1 MVSMTKNKKS
11 IVLFL
16 MPALLIYLGV
26 VAAPVFSTIYNS
38 FCKWNLVD
46 AKKFAGFNN
55 FIQLFTID
63 RIFGT
68 SLNNTLLLMA
78 LSVVIQ
84 VPLAIL
90 LAVAV
95 SGVVRGKRYFKTVF
109 FMPNILASVA
119 VGLMWSFIYNAEFG
133 LINRLLILLGLE
145 NSTGLW
151 LADQKTVLPSIMVV
165 ICWQFIGYHM
175 ILYLAA
181 IENIPASLIEMATI
195 DGAGAWERLK
205 SMILPIIKPIIG
217 IDTVLIATG
226 SLRYFDLI
234 YVMSNGGPNHSSEV
248 MALYMYYKSF
258 RDMQYGYG
266 SAIAVVLLCMCMLIT
281 VVLNRLFKSEAIEYS

>member
-1 MVSMTKNKKS
+1 MVSMTKNKKT

-46 AKKFAGFNN
+46 VKKFAGFNN
-55 FIQLFTID
+55 FVQLFTID
-63 RIFGT
+63 RIFRT
-68 SLNNTLLLMA
+68 SLNNTLLLMV

-90 LAVAV
+90 LAVAI
-95 SGVVRGKRYFKTVF
+95 SGAARGKRYFKTVF

-119 VGLMWSFIYNAEFG
+119 VGLLWSFIYNAEFG
-133 LINRLLILLGLE
+133 LVNRLLILFGLDDL
-145 NSTGLW
+145 TGLW

-181 IENIPASLIEMATI
+181 IENIPVSLIEMATI

-205 SMILPIIKPIIG
+205 SIILPIIKPIIG

-266 SAIAVVLLCMCMLIT
+266 SAIAVVLLGMCMLIT